1 MPLLS
6 MPVNYIVGSPLTG
19 APPVSPHR
27 DHYNNQRWQTPGQSE
42 QGYYRQ
48 SQPNSQSQQ
57 GFHLRGNQND
67 NAARRYNNQH
77 MGAYRNG
84 PVPVHS
90 LNQQY
95 DQKHGPSGYWN
106 YPSSPVGSQQGL
118 YPRNQQFHGAQQVY
132 VLPSVS
138 NTGQGQFSSSCTG
151 LVTNSGACVSVN
163 LLPSPLS
170 PACYTSTG
178 NQQGSM
184 TPAFPYIQSNVSPYI
199 QPNVNPYG
207 GGLRVGNIAG
217 QTTPPSIPAVFPL
230 MVLPTYMPNLQPG
243 KGQAE
248 KRPDGLVPGALHSS
262 HTGQSTGDTTDSGL
276 HTPASDIAEDMCKEK
291 EGNEPVPIAASILGT
306 VSEERYPN
314 LSGTIMFFVLVS
326 SFYLV

>member
-1 MPLLS
+1 
-6 MPVNYIVGSPLTG
+6 MPVNYIVGSPSPG

-42 QGYYRQ
+42 QAYYRQ
-48 SQPNSQSQQ
+48 SQPNSQSHQV
-57 GFHLRGNQND
+57 FHLRGNQND

-138 NTGQGQFSSSCTG
+138 NTVQGQFSSSCTG
-151 LVTNSGACVSVN
+151 LVTNSGACASGN
-163 LLPSPLS
+163 LLPLPLS

-178 NQQGSM
+178 NKQGSM
-184 TPAFPYIQSNVSPYI
+184 TPAFPYMQQNVMPYV
-199 QPNVNPYG
+199 QQNVNPYR
-207 GGLRVGNIAG
+207 GGLPVGNIAG
-217 QTTPPSIPAVFPL
+217 QTTPPSFPAVFPW
-230 MVLPTYMPNLQPG
+230 MMLPTYMPNIQPG
-243 KGQAE
+243 KGHAE
-248 KRPDGLVPGALHSS
+248 NRADGLVPDVSHSS
-262 HTGQSTGDTTDSGL
+262 NTGQSTGYMADSGL
-276 HTPASDIAEDMCKEK
+276 LTPTPEIAEHMCKEK
-291 EGNEPVPIAASILGT
+291 EGNEPVPIASSILGT
-306 VSEERYPN
+306 VTEERYPN
-314 LSGTIMFFVLVS
+314 LSGTLCFCTS
-326 SFYLV
+326 